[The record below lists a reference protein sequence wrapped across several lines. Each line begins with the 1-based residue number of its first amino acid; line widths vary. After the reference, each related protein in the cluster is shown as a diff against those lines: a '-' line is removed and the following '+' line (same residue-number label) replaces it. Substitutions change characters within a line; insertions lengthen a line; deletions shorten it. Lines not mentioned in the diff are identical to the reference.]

1 MIYLQKQGD
10 LKVSSRGYIVYHL
23 APAMSIYAKIS
34 SFTWIVTNMEYL
46 PLLLYKFKMHL
57 LLEEPFKES
66 RQ

>member
-10 LKVSSRGYIVYHL
+10 LKASSHSYIVYHL
-23 APAMSIYAKIS
+23 PPAMNLYAKIS

-46 PLLLYKFKMHL
+46 LLLLYQAKMHL
-57 LLEEPFKES
+57 LLEELFRDS